1 VAEETGLTV
10 VVLARVGDYR
20 RTGFRPHTAR
30 VYRCEAIA
38 GALRPSSET
47 PAVAWF
53 DPVALPRAL
62 FPWFRGPLADALA
75 ELPEPVSVDE
85 RQGWR
90 HVLAGLWI
98 DLAARWRGD
107 QR

>member
-1 VAEETGLTV
+1 M
-10 VVLARVGDYR
+10 
-20 RTGFRPHTAR
+20 
-30 VYRCEAIA
+30 
-38 GALRPSSET
+38 
-47 PAVAWF
+47 AWF